1 MSRKKIVTG
10 LLCIFFWLT
19 FKPGRLFYVGKY
31 YIFVLNNTFGMD
43 DCVIRVTGLKKSF
56 PKGKEVLRVLKGI
69 DMEIR
74 PGEVIGYLGSNGAG
88 KSTTVKIMCGLLEDF
103 EGKVSVLGYDVREN
117 DIEVK
122 KRIGYIPENAV
133 MYEHLTPM
141 EYLEFI
147 GAMYGLDRKEVS
159 RKADEL
165 FSLFEMRENR
175 DERMVNFS
183 KGMKQKVHIISGLL
197 HNPEVIFMDE
207 PLNGLDAN
215 AVIVVKEVIA
225 RLAKEGKTIFYCSHL
240 MDVVEKIASRVIL
253 INQGTIIANGSVR
266 ELMEE
271 AGVSS
276 LEGLF
281 TKLIGTTGQSEKAEL
296 IVNAFEN
303 RES

>member
-1 MSRKKIVTG
+1 
-10 LLCIFFWLT
+10 
-19 FKPGRLFYVGKY
+19 
-31 YIFVLNNTFGMD
+31 MD

-74 PGEVIGYLGSNGAG
+74 PGEVIGYLGSNGVG

-165 FSLFEMRENR
+165 LSLFE
-175 DERMVNFS
+175 MVNFS

-253 INQGTIIANGSVR
+253 INQGTIIANDSVR

>member
-1 MSRKKIVTG
+1 MA
-10 LLCIFFWLT
+10 
-19 FKPGRLFYVGKY
+19 
-31 YIFVLNNTFGMD
+31 D
-43 DCVIRVTGLKKSF
+43 DYVIRVTGLKKSF
-56 PKGKEVLRVLKGI
+56 PKGKEVLHVLKGI

-103 EGKVSVLGYDVREN
+103 EGKVDVLGYDVREN

-147 GAMYGLDRKEVS
+147 GAMYGLDRK
-159 RKADEL
+159 ADEL
-165 FSLFEMRENR
+165 LSLFEMRENR

-215 AVIVVKEVIA
+215 AVIIVKEVIA

-253 INQGTIIANGSVR
+253 INEGTIIANGSVR

-271 AGVSS
+271 AGTSS

-281 TKLIGTTGQSEKAEL
+281 TKLIGATGQSEKAEQ

>member
-1 MSRKKIVTG
+1 MA
-10 LLCIFFWLT
+10 
-19 FKPGRLFYVGKY
+19 
-31 YIFVLNNTFGMD
+31 D

-56 PKGKEVLRVLKGI
+56 PKGKEVLHVLKGI

-103 EGKVSVLGYDVREN
+103 EGKVDVLGYDVREN

-147 GAMYGLDRKEVS
+147 GAMYGLDQKEVN

-165 FSLFEMRENR
+165 LSLFEMRENR
-175 DERMVNFS
+175 DVRMVNFS

-215 AVIVVKEVIA
+215 AVIS
-225 RLAKEGKTIFYCSHL
+225 TSSSSL
-240 MDVVEKIASRVIL
+240 MNSTALSSVSCTGGTRRIAS
-253 INQGTIIANGSVR
+253 SVPEARMLVSCLQRMGFTTMSFSR
-266 ELMEE
+266 ECSPMIMP
-271 AGVSS
+271 S
-276 LEGLF
+276 
-281 TKLIGTTGQSEKAEL
+281 
-296 IVNAFEN
+296 
-303 RES
+303 

>member
-1 MSRKKIVTG
+1 
-10 LLCIFFWLT
+10 
-19 FKPGRLFYVGKY
+19 
-31 YIFVLNNTFGMD
+31 MD

-74 PGEVIGYLGSNGAG
+74 PGEVIGYLGSNGVG

-133 MYEHLTPM
+133 MY
-141 EYLEFI
+141 
-147 GAMYGLDRKEVS
+147 GLDRKEVS

-165 FSLFEMRENR
+165 LSLFEMRENR

-253 INQGTIIANGSVR
+253 INQGTIIANDSVR
-266 ELMEE
+266 
-271 AGVSS
+271 S
-276 LEGLF
+276 
-281 TKLIGTTGQSEKAEL
+281 
-296 IVNAFEN
+296 
-303 RES
+303 

>member
-1 MSRKKIVTG
+1 MA
-10 LLCIFFWLT
+10 
-19 FKPGRLFYVGKY
+19 
-31 YIFVLNNTFGMD
+31 D

-56 PKGKEVLRVLKGI
+56 PKGKEVLHVLKGI

-103 EGKVSVLGYDVREN
+103 EGKVDVLGYDVRES

-147 GAMYGLDRKEVS
+147 GAMYGLDRKEMN

-165 FSLFEMRENR
+165 LSLFEMRENR

-183 KGMKQKVHIISGLL
+183 KVHIISGLL

-253 INQGTIIANGSVR
+253 INEGTIIANGSVR

-271 AGVSS
+271 AGTSS

-281 TKLIGTTGQSEKAEL
+281 TKLIGATGQSEKAEQ

>member
-1 MSRKKIVTG
+1 MA
-10 LLCIFFWLT
+10 
-19 FKPGRLFYVGKY
+19 
-31 YIFVLNNTFGMD
+31 D

-56 PKGKEVLRVLKGI
+56 PKGKEVLHVLKGI
-69 DMEIR
+69 NMEIR

-103 EGKVSVLGYDVREN
+103 E
-117 DIEVK
+117 VK

-147 GAMYGLDRKEVS
+147 GTMYGLERKEVA

-165 FSLFEMRENR
+165 LSLFEMRENK

-215 AVIVVKEVIA
+215 AVIIVKEVIA

-253 INQGTIIANGSVR
+253 INEGTIIANGSVR
-266 ELMEE
+266 ELMKE
-271 AGVSS
+271 AGTSS

-281 TKLIGTTGQSEKAEL
+281 TKLVGGTGQSEKAEQ

>member
-1 MSRKKIVTG
+1 MA
-10 LLCIFFWLT
+10 
-19 FKPGRLFYVGKY
+19 
-31 YIFVLNNTFGMD
+31 D

-56 PKGKEVLRVLKGI
+56 PKGKEVLHVLKGI

-103 EGKVSVLGYDVREN
+103 EGKVDVLGYDVREN

-165 FSLFEMRENR
+165 LSLFEMRENR
-175 DERMVNFS
+175 DVRMVNFS

-197 HNPEVIFMDE
+197 HNPEGVSHHRDILRDAQPRFGQGVVAAQCGKVIREDDAGG
-207 PLNGLDAN
+207 PLRQCQQRPGLLCA
-215 AVIVVKEVIA
+215 AIYIVVHTAADVLL
-225 RLAKEGKTIFYCSHL
+225 RHLQPQLLAGLIEIGR
-240 MDVVEKIASRVIL
+240 ASCRERV
-253 INQGTIIANGSVR
+253 
-266 ELMEE
+266 
-271 AGVSS
+271 
-276 LEGLF
+276 
-281 TKLIGTTGQSEKAEL
+281 
-296 IVNAFEN
+296 
-303 RES
+303 

>member
-1 MSRKKIVTG
+1 MA
-10 LLCIFFWLT
+10 
-19 FKPGRLFYVGKY
+19 
-31 YIFVLNNTFGMD
+31 D

-56 PKGKEVLRVLKGI
+56 PKGKEVLHVLKGI
-69 DMEIR
+69 NMEIR

-103 EGKVSVLGYDVREN
+103 EGKVDVLGYDVREN

-147 GAMYGLDRKEVS
+147 GTMYGLEVA

-165 FSLFEMRENR
+165 LSLFEMRENK

-215 AVIVVKEVIA
+215 AVIIVKEVIA

-253 INQGTIIANGSVR
+253 INEGTIIANGSVR
-266 ELMEE
+266 ELMKE
-271 AGVSS
+271 AGTSS

-281 TKLIGTTGQSEKAEL
+281 TKLVGGTGQSEKAEQ

>member
-1 MSRKKIVTG
+1 MA
-10 LLCIFFWLT
+10 
-19 FKPGRLFYVGKY
+19 
-31 YIFVLNNTFGMD
+31 D
-43 DCVIRVTGLKKSF
+43 DYVIRVTGLKKSF
-56 PKGKEVLRVLKGI
+56 PKGKEVLHVLKGI

-103 EGKVSVLGYDVREN
+103 EGKVDVLGYDVREN

-147 GAMYGLDRKEVS
+147 GAMYGLDRKEVN

-165 FSLFEMRENR
+165 LSLFEMRENR

-207 PLNGLDAN
+207 PLNGL
-215 AVIVVKEVIA
+215 VLTRCYREGGLLVWQKRGKRSFIVHI
-225 RLAKEGKTIFYCSHL
+225 
-240 MDVVEKIASRVIL
+240 
-253 INQGTIIANGSVR
+253 
-266 ELMEE
+266 
-271 AGVSS
+271 
-276 LEGLF
+276 
-281 TKLIGTTGQSEKAEL
+281 
-296 IVNAFEN
+296 
-303 RES
+303 

>member
-1 MSRKKIVTG
+1 MA
-10 LLCIFFWLT
+10 
-19 FKPGRLFYVGKY
+19 
-31 YIFVLNNTFGMD
+31 D

-56 PKGKEVLRVLKGI
+56 PKGKEVLHVLKGI

-74 PGEVIGYLGSNGAG
+74 SGEVIGYLGSNGAG

-103 EGKVSVLGYDVREN
+103 EGKVNVLGYDVREN

-165 FSLFEMRENR
+165 LSLFEMRENR

-183 KGMKQKVHIISGLL
+183 KGMKQK
-197 HNPEVIFMDE
+197 
-207 PLNGLDAN
+207 
-215 AVIVVKEVIA
+215 VIA

-253 INQGTIIANGSVR
+253 INEGAIIANGPVW

-281 TKLIGTTGQSEKAEL
+281 TKLIGATGQSEKAEQ